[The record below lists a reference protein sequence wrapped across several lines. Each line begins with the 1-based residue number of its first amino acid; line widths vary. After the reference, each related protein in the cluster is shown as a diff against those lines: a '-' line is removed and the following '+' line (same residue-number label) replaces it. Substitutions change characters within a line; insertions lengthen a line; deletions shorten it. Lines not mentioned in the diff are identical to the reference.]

1 METKG
6 ESENLRLCSRA
17 NLQRK
22 LPSVRAPEGAE
33 THGVN
38 ESQTKRCFPDI
49 IRNVGSYPAQ
59 NRGMTHSA

>member
-6 ESENLRLCSRA
+6 ESENLRLSSRA

-22 LPSVRAPEGAE
+22 LLSVCRAEGAE
-33 THGVN
+33 N
-38 ESQTKRCFPDI
+38 ESQIKRCFPDI

>member
-22 LPSVRAPEGAE
+22 PLRVFAGEGAE
-33 THGVN
+33 TGGAN

-49 IRNVGSYPAQ
+49 TRNVGSYPAQ